1 MNIKQHAGRTLLG
14 GFVLLAALGAVA
26 CTDDD
31 ADADADAGEASSGG
45 EVAVTDAWARATAGN
60 PGENTAIY
68 AMIENTTGVD
78 DTLVSVSIPSEVA
91 ERSEVHEMVQ
101 RGENM
106 AMQEIAGGLP
116 VPAGEGVM
124 LEPGGYHVMVMG
136 VAEQLNPGDQFD
148 VVFVFAEA
156 GEMEVS
162 VEVKEASAGAGGMS
176 GMAH

>member
-1 MNIKQHAGRTLLG
+1 
-14 GFVLLAALGAVA
+14 
-26 CTDDD
+26 
-31 ADADADAGEASSGG
+31 
-45 EVAVTDAWARATAGN
+45 
-60 PGENTAIY
+60 
-68 AMIENTTGVD
+68 MIENTTGVD

-136 VAEQLNPGDQFD
+136 VAEQFD